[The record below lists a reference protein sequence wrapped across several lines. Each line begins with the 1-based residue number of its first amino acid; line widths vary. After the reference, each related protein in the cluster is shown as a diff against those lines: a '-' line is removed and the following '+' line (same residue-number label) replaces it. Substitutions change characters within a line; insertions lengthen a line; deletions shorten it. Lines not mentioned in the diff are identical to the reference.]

1 MDTGWGVLLVAEVA
15 VAEAETE
22 KGGGVV
28 GGVAATAPTPDRLTL
43 RLCYS

>member
-1 MDTGWGVLLVAEVA
+1 MLLVEEVA
-15 VAEAETE
+15 VTEVETE